1 MILSDTGPLR
11 AFPRLRLGFFPTP
24 LQRLSRLGPALGH
37 GFLYVKRDDLSG
49 LSLGGNKI
57 RSLEYLLGDA
67 LRLGADAVVTA
78 GGLQSN
84 LCSLTAAACAKAG
97 LRCVLVHNDLP
108 PAELHGNMLL
118 SHLFGAE
125 PVFIGRKTEEER
137 ALTVEDIADRIHHEG
152 GRPYIIHNGAS
163 SPIGALGYVRG
174 AYEMAEQA
182 AALGIALRHVVIVGA
197 MGGTASGF
205 VFGAALL
212 EHPFHVHV
220 ISVEYNYAE
229 LRRRMSGLLAGIGE
243 LTGLVPPV
251 DPADVMTIHDEFLGG
266 GYAIP
271 TPESADALRLLSR
284 TEGIFT
290 ENVYTSKT
298 LAGLIG
304 LVRSGA
310 IPKSEAAC
318 FIHTGGMA
326 ALFAQYLL

>member
-1 MILSDTGPLR
+1 
-11 AFPRLRLGFFPTP
+11 
-24 LQRLSRLGPALGH
+24 
-37 GFLYVKRDDLSG
+37 
-49 LSLGGNKI
+49 
-57 RSLEYLLGDA
+57 
-67 LRLGADAVVTA
+67 
-78 GGLQSN
+78 
-84 LCSLTAAACAKAG
+84 
-97 LRCVLVHNDLP
+97 
-108 PAELHGNMLL
+108 
-118 SHLFGAE
+118 
-125 PVFIGRKTEEER
+125 
-137 ALTVEDIADRIHHEG
+137 
-152 GRPYIIHNGAS
+152 
-163 SPIGALGYVRG
+163 
-174 AYEMAEQA
+174 MAEQA